1 MNKFELALQ
10 TQQELLNYI
19 LSTQWKDDL
28 DKQELEV
35 IFQKVQNT
43 CNIKLDIDQFFSKE
57 KQEQL
62 KSYLYEKQQQ
72 IRRINKSLQ
81 ETLNKSPQVQQSPT
95 CVIAQLPPRFKNNK
109 VSYFQQIHYFKTNLI
124 ELKSCHQKLSQEIEL
139 KQSREAIQK
148 QINLLQIAENFKFE
162 LNCLESELMQNRLQ
176 LNEQFEV
183 IRKQIEI
190 TIEDDLL
197 QNLVSYCTAISKAN
211 IILKKQLIIIKQIYS
226 FDTKDFYLQMMDID
240 KENKQTSYSQ
250 DTDVTS
256 QQSPQKN
263 SDQNKII
270 NKNIRNQECLCSIF

>member
-19 LSTQWKDDL
+19 LTTQWKDDQE
-28 DKQELEV
+28 KQQLGV
-35 IFQKVQNT
+35 IFQKVQTT
-43 CNIKLDIDQFFSKE
+43 CNIKLDIDEFFSKE

-62 KSYLYEKQQQ
+62 KSYIYEKQKQ

-81 ETLNKSPQVQQSPT
+81 ETLNKQAQVQQSTT

-109 VSYFQQIHYFKTNLI
+109 ESYLQQIHYFKTNLI
-124 ELKSCHQKLSQEIEL
+124 ELKNCYQKLGQDIEL
-139 KQSREAIQK
+139 KQQREEIQK

-176 LNEQFEV
+176 LNEQFES
-183 IRKQIEI
+183 IRNQIENI
-190 TIEDDLL
+190 TEDELL
-197 QNLVSYCTAISKAN
+197 QDLVSFCTAISRAN
-211 IILKKQLIIIKQIYS
+211 IVLKKQLIIVKQIYQ
-226 FDTKDFYLQMMDID
+226 FDTKDFYLQMMEID
-240 KENKQTSYSQ
+240 KENKQSSYSQ

-263 SDQNKII
+263 CDQNLII
-270 NKNIRNQECLCSIF
+270 NKNIRNQECLCTIF